1 MPEDNPARKS
11 FEAGAKTAREA
22 VDRGTAAAEQATRQA
37 EQSYASISPAHGP
50 SRRRRGIEK
59 SNDWQRRLLRARRE
73 RPGDD
78 RAAECDQ
85 QFPPSDGDCHTPL
98 PCEVRKGNDTTPRA
112 CCPSARGA
120 GGVS

>member
-73 RPGDD
+73 RPRHR
-78 RAAECDQ
+78 RAAEQRD
-85 QFPPSDGDCHTPL
+85 
-98 PCEVRKGNDTTPRA
+98 ERA
-112 CCPSARGA
+112 ARHLRAHSITLSARP
-120 GGVS
+120 SSES

>member
-73 RPGDD
+73 RPRG
-78 RAAECDQ
+78 RGAAERRQEFSSFDVA
-85 QFPPSDGDCHTPL
+85 CHVTLPL
-98 PCEVRKGNDTTPRA
+98 RAIPMQWRDDTTL
-112 CCPSARGA
+112 
-120 GGVS
+120 

>member
-11 FEAGAKTAREA
+11 IEAGAKTAREA

-59 SNDWQRRLLRARRE
+59 SNDWHRHLLRARRE
-73 RPGDD
+73 RPRGR
-78 RAAECDQ
+78 RAAEQ
-85 QFPPSDGDCHTPL
+85 SDEFAADHSMTSSA
-98 PCEVRKGNDTTPRA
+98 RA
-112 CCPSARGA
+112 SSVGGTSRPSALAVLRLI
-120 GGVS
+120 